1 MNLTF
6 KKATPADIPII
17 DQLAHKIWKKHYPS
31 IITIDQIEYMLN
43 RMYSPEA
50 IHQQMNEGQEFIL
63 VYYNNEPAGYASI
76 SSKDH
81 QNYFLHK
88 FYVDTSKHRKG
99 IGGMLYEYILTG
111 LKSPRSIELTV
122 NRKNFKAI
130 NFYFKK
136 GFAIDHVADFD
147 IGNGYFMNDLVM
159 IRKF

>member
-6 KKATPADIPII
+6 KKATPNDIPLI
-17 DQLAHKIWKKHYPS
+17 DQLAHKIWKEHYPS
-31 IITIDQIEYMLN
+31 IITVDQIDYMLN
-43 RMYSPEA
+43 KMYSPEA
-50 IHQQMNEGQEFIL
+50 IQQQMNEGQQFTL
-63 VYYNNEPAGYASI
+63 VYDNDEPVGYAST
-76 SSKDH
+76 SAKDGK
-81 QNYFLHK
+81 NYFLHK

-99 IGGMLYEYILTG
+99 IGGVLYEHLITG
-111 LKSPRSIELTV
+111 LKPQSIELTV

-136 GFAIDHVADFD
+136 GFTIDHVADFD